1 MLLSWKFG
9 LILAWN
15 LESLHKNWQAI
26 WDMCQALNKG
36 ETAQGRQVR
45 GDCFTIAKVE
55 CPRWEMKQEARR
67 VSCELERAW
76 GCLDGSQVRR
86 PRVAL
91 S

>member
-9 LILAWN
+9 LILAWD

-36 ETAQGRQVR
+36 ETAQGRLVR
-45 GDCFTIAKVE
+45 GDWFTMEKVE
-55 CPRWEMKQEARR
+55 CQRWRMKQEARR
-67 VSCELERAW
+67 VNCELERAW
-76 GCLDGSQVRR
+76 GCLNGSHVRH
-86 PRVAL
+86 PGVEL